1 MNAMLNANV
10 IQIDGTP
17 ETPKPR
23 CTDCIRDVDGE
34 MASPCKKHRRKYD
47 GNGVVAMSAEQ
58 LQAFL
63 DAAST
68 DVRANAIFRLMFGH
82 GMRTSE
88 ISRTLLSDI
97 NFTENTIRVTP
108 LKKKKKKTFL
118 EPLLPGEKEAL
129 TAYLA
134 VRPNVGDDAPLF
146 VSRKHVTMVQPMHRS
161 YLLRLYVEIAKRA
174 GLPASLWHPH
184 CVRHSTA
191 MAMYR
196 AMRATGNVDMP
207 TIQFALRHDSVASTS
222 VYVEPTVESVAI
234 SKTNLFGSLLVAR

>member
-1 MNAMLNANV
+1 MSALLNV
-10 IQIDGTP
+10 VPIDSKTA
-17 ETPKPR
+17 KP
-23 CTDCIRDVDGE
+23 CCADCIRDVEGE
-34 MASPCKKHRRKYD
+34 MVSPCKKHRRKYD
-47 GNGVVAMSAEQ
+47 GNGVASMSAEQ

-63 DAAST
+63 DAASA
-68 DVRANAIFRLMFGH
+68 DVRTNAIFRVMFGH
-82 GMRTSE
+82 GMRVSE
-88 ISRTLLSDI
+88 IARLRYTDI

-108 LKKKKKKTFL
+108 LKKKKKKSFL

-129 TAYLA
+129 VAYLQERPA
-134 VRPNVGDDAPLF
+134 VADDAPLF
-146 VSRKHVTMVQPMHRS
+146 VSRKHVTTVQPMHRS

-174 GLPASLWHPH
+174 GLPARLWHPH

-222 VYVEPTVESVAI
+222 VYVEPTVESVAV
-234 SKTNLFGSLLVAR
+234 SETNLFGSLLVAR